1 VVRLHEA
8 DDTRDLAVLAACSST
23 DEWARIANRDQAGA
37 YRCESA
43 GRAVTPERVLEG
55 ALPLDAATTA
65 HVRAVYHAGQTLG
78 RHGDTVGLVGDS
90 MTIDGNFLR
99 PFAGVMGRVVL
110 PPEVRSVLPL
120 DRLTTASFVGPRAAK
135 AGVRAPWA
143 LTPHGT
149 SRSTP
154 LEEMV
159 TAESP
164 AYAVVLYGANDAVW
178 RMDDV
183 DLLTREFDGALSAIV
198 DFLEA
203 QGIVPILTTIP
214 KHMRQKRWPDCAAV
228 FTNGSNERFALQATA
243 LSADVA
249 DLACR
254 RHLPLI
260 DLRWSLDPLVNHGI
274 GGDGIHLTVHPSGA
288 GVLDSSGL
296 ECGHNVQ
303 NLVTLRELGR
313 VIDATTW

>member
-1 VVRLHEA
+1 VRLRAA
-8 DDTRDLAVLAACSST
+8 DDTRDENALRACSST
-23 DEWARIANRDQAGA
+23 DGWALIAKGDQAGA
-37 YRCESA
+37 YHCESG
-43 GRAVTPERVLEG
+43 GRSVTAARVLEG

-65 HVRAVYHAGQTLG
+65 HVRAVYQAGKALG
-78 RHGDTVGLVGDS
+78 RHAGTVGLVGDS

-99 PFAGVMGRVVL
+99 PFAPGIGRVVV
-110 PPEVRSVLPL
+110 PPDVRTLLPL
-120 DRLTTASFVGPRAAK
+120 DRLATSSFVEYRAAK

-143 LTPHGT
+143 LTPRGT
-149 SRSTP
+149 SRRTP
-154 LEEMV
+154 LEELV
-159 TAESP
+159 VDVSP

-183 DLLTREFDGALSAIV
+183 GLLTREFDGALSAIV
-198 DFLEA
+198 DALES
-203 QGIVPILTTIP
+203 QGIIPILTTIP
-214 KHMRQKRWPDCAAV
+214 KHVRQKRWPDCAAV
-228 FTNGSNERFALQATA
+228 FTNGSNERFALQATV

-274 GGDGIHLTVHPSGA
+274 GGDGIHLNVHPSGA
-288 GVLDSSGL
+288 AVLDASGL